1 MNIFARFTGICANKH
16 PMACAGIH
24 FSSAFFLLMLC
35 VSNADRQV
43 TFTCNGD
50 SKAGV
55 KGDAGV
61 PGKRG
66 PTGMR
71 NPAGPDGPPGP
82 RGNSADVTALTEQ
95 VRRMNATLMEMRQH
109 LSRIPCELPLFFFKT
124 ATKVLS
130 QIT

>member
-1 MNIFARFTGICANKH
+1 MIIFTRITEICANKH

-24 FSSAFFLLMLC
+24 FSWVFFLLMLC

-43 TFTCNGD
+43 TFTCDGD

-66 PTGMR
+66 PTEMR
-71 NPAGPDGPPGP
+71 GPAGPDGPPGP

-109 LSRIPCELPLFFFKT
+109 LSRIPCELPLFFVKLLPKFCHK
-124 ATKVLS
+124 
-130 QIT
+130 